1 MALGIFS
8 LLQSDNLFAIA
19 VPYKRRTYMLRDKII
34 PLPASHMCR
43 DLVQL
48 LTDIPLLLFLS
59 YDGSV
64 VKFFTYINLNLLRKA
79 PCEHKKNRFVG
90 SLAGWLIGYPT
101 HTLPLCV
108 YVCAYFVII
117 ERPVIQLLRTYNQR
131 TLSFQCISIFTAFF
145 PSSPSFSCSLSV
157 SLCHFLST
165 VLIKYVF
172 NFD

>member
-1 MALGIFS
+1 MALRFFS

-19 VPYKRRTYMLRDKII
+19 APYKRRTYMLKDKII

-79 PCEHKKNRFVG
+79 PCEHKKNHFVG
-90 SLAGWLIGYPT
+90 SLAGWLVIVRLLYRCVCMCVRISLLLNGQSFNSYV
-101 HTLPLCV
+101 HTTSVRSRFNAFQFLPLSSL
-108 YVCAYFVII
+108 
-117 ERPVIQLLRTYNQR
+117 PPP
-131 TLSFQCISIFTAFF
+131 
-145 PSSPSFSCSLSV
+145 PSLAP
-157 SLCHFLST
+157 SLCP
-165 VLIKYVF
+165 YVTF
-172 NFD
+172 SLPYW